1 MKRFRLL
8 RLPMDCRVSS
18 EKTRFALLP
27 GNDEWEIPRL

>member
-8 RLPMDCRVSS
+8 HLPMDCRAFG

-27 GNDEWEIPRL
+27 GNDEWSGPRV